1 MDASST
7 IGCDNERTPAMR
19 NTKHNMMT
27 DVGSAPC
34 LALRHTSA
42 PRLSIT
48 AGAGPK
54 VSPRRPTNGVGRT
67 TPSLKSRP
75 AQYRLEFDDGSTIA
89 VRGRGLIGRDPVT
102 EADKKVSH
110 LVTLADDTVTLSR
123 THLEFDID
131 ENGLWVRDCGSTN
144 GSEIEV
150 AAHRT
155 PMEPGLPVHAPPGCV
170 IHMGGCRLKVLT
182 VQSCSAIGAAQ
193 IEWGAATHIGVV
205 RQSNQDAYCTTPPV
219 FVVADG
225 VGGHCAGDVAARET
239 VEALSTLTGQ
249 VEVSDEML
257 TACLADARARI
268 DRIPVAQGRPPAT
281 TLSGVIATRVDDVP
295 TWMVVN
301 IGDSRTYRLNADGLR
316 QLTIDHSIV
325 QELLEMGAIDSS
337 AAKSHPS
344 RNVLTR
350 AVRAG
355 IEHRADVWR
364 LPMIAG
370 DRIAVCS
377 DGLTR
382 EVDDRFIET
391 VLRAIP
397 DPQAA
402 ANHLVKAAVD
412 AGGHDNVTVLVIDAT
427 EVGGDR

>member
-1 MDASST
+1 
-7 IGCDNERTPAMR
+7 MR

-27 DVGSAPC
+27 DVGSALCIAP
-34 LALRHTSA
+34 RHTSA
-42 PRLSIT
+42 PRLSVT
-48 AGAGPK
+48 AGAGPT

-89 VRGRGLIGRDPVT
+89 VRGRGLIGRDPLT
-102 EADKKVSH
+102 KPDKKVIH

-131 ENGLWVRDCGSTN
+131 EKGLWVRDCGSTN

-150 AAHRT
+150 DAHRT
-155 PMEPGLPVHAPPGCV
+155 PMEPGLPVHAASGCI
-170 IHMGGCRLKVLT
+170 IHMGGRRLKVLT
-182 VQSCSAIGAAQ
+182 VQSCPAIGAAQ

-205 RQSNQDAYCTTPPV
+205 RQSNQDAYRTTLPV

-257 TACLADARARI
+257 TACLAEARARI
-268 DRIPVAQGRPPAT
+268 NRIPVAQGRPPAT

-316 QLTIDHSIV
+316 QLTIDHSVV

-337 AAKSHPS
+337 AAQSHPG

-355 IEHRADVWR
+355 IENRADVCR

-370 DRIAVCS
+370 DRIVVCS

-382 EVDDRFIET
+382 EVDDRFIES